1 MCTEIYTC
9 LSRNCKT
16 MNKYC
21 DSAVDGITKVM
32 WALPM
37 VSHELAVLNPAVLRV
52 NLSMLSLNGCWESSA
67 EWFLLSEG
75 DWCHRGEQQ
84 VNVG

>member
-1 MCTEIYTC
+1 
-9 LSRNCKT
+9 
-16 MNKYC
+16 
-21 DSAVDGITKVM
+21 M

-37 VSHELAVLNPAVLRV
+37 VSHEPVVLNPAVLRV
-52 NLSMLSLNGCWESSA
+52 NLSMLSLNGCWES
-67 EWFLLSEG
+67 EG